1 MAKKKLESAN
11 VEFNMTPM
19 IDVTFQLII
28 FFIITGQII
37 SHDLAE
43 LKPPRPDDSVASVSL
58 TQGVNLIVN
67 IRARAS
73 EDPNISPEM
82 GSQAFEWF
90 VGGETLKPE
99 EDLGKLTEIFENELA
114 IREGEAKKEFTVEL
128 RSDFRVRFA
137 DVETVLIAASEAGIP
152 NMNITAIALEDD
164 S

>member
-43 LKPPRPDDSVASVSL
+43 LKPPDPEESVASVSL
-58 TQGVNLIVN
+58 TQDVNMIVN
-67 IRARAS
+67 IVARAS
-73 EDPNISPEM
+73 EEPGISAEM
-82 GSQAFEWF
+82 GSQALRWE
-90 VGGETLKPE
+90 VYGDPLIPE
-99 EDLGKLTEIFENELA
+99 RDLGKLTDIFKEELA
-114 IREGEAKKEFTVEL
+114 KRTEAQQKEFTVEL

-137 DVETVLIAASEAGIP
+137 DVETVLIAASEAGIQ
-152 NMNITAIALEDD
+152 NMNITAIAMDDD